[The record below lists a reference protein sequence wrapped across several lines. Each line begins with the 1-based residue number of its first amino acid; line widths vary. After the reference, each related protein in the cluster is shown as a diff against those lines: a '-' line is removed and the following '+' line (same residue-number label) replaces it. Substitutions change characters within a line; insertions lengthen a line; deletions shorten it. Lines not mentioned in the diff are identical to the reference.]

1 MNKVYKGIISICGGS
16 SISSQEYSIAEHLGK
31 SLALKNYKI
40 LNGGYGGAMEAVSKG
55 VHSVNGC
62 CEGVVVPSFYNDK
75 ENEYLSG
82 RIVVDSLFDQIN
94 ELISQSDKIIVL
106 PGSLGTFNE
115 LISALTTDY
124 INSFNNRPIKPI
136 YAFSVP
142 YKSIWNCICEELHLS
157 DTIRHYVTF
166 YDTVDELLE
175 QF

>member
-1 MNKVYKGIISICGGS
+1 
-16 SISSQEYSIAEHLGK
+16 
-31 SLALKNYKI
+31 
-40 LNGGYGGAMEAVSKG
+40 MEAVSKG

-106 PGSLGTFNE
+106 PGILSSHHSNHRTLGSLGTFNE

-136 YAFSVP
+136 YAISVP
-142 YKSIWNCICEELHLS
+142 YKSIWNCICEELHVF
-157 DTIRHYVTF
+157 I
-166 YDTVDELLE
+166 LLTP
-175 QF
+175 